1 MTFIKHNTDMVWINL
16 NGVDVLYYHTELPC
30 TIPGTVIDIE
40 TTGLEPSDAF
50 ITGLGIVKW
59 NKLSCFVIDGGAN
72 CDEETFGDDYSQEII
87 DKFERFRDWCISKV
101 EKCPQPLAAYNK
113 GFEQKFLKSK
123 FLVELQA
130 IPYQRKDSG
139 YYNHYSKRQMN
150 AAIKID
156 HLGESIDNK
165 EMIYASADKIMK
177 HLIQDM
183 YAELA
188 LYVTKANVVRRQDQ
202 FLPGALD

>member
-1 MTFIKHNTDMVWINL
+1 MTWINL
-16 NGVDVLYYHTELPC
+16 NDVDVLYYHTELPC

-40 TTGLEPSDAF
+40 TTGLNPEDSF

-72 CDEETFGDDYSQEII
+72 CDEDSIGDEYPPEITE
-87 DKFERFRDWCISKV
+87 KFAKFREWCISKV
-101 EKCPQPLAAYNK
+101 AKCPQPLAAYNK
-113 GFEQKFLKSK
+113 RFEQGFLKSK

-130 IPYQRKDSG
+130 IPYQKKDAG
-139 YYNHYSKRQMN
+139 YYNHYSKRKMN

-156 HLGESIDNK
+156 HLGEPIDGK
-165 EMIYASADKIMK
+165 DMLYASADKIMK

-188 LYVTKANVVRRQDQ
+188 LYVTKANVVRRKEQ
-202 FLPGALD
+202 FLPGI